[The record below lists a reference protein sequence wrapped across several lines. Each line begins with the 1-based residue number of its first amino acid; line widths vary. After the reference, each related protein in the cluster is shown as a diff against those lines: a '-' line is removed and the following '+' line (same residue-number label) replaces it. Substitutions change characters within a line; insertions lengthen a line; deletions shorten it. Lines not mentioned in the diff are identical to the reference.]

1 MGSLSI
7 ILEVQFMKQSL
18 KSGNVIVHVILI
30 IGALAM
36 LLPFIWMI
44 ITSLKTL
51 TESITVPPTIIP
63 KDFQWSNYK
72 EVWAL
77 LPFGKFYLNTMLML
91 LFRTLGSV
99 FFSAM
104 AAYAFA
110 RIKFPGRNFF
120 FMLILIQMMIPG
132 QLFII
137 PQYNLVS
144 QLGLLN
150 TVSALSV
157 PGIVS
162 AFGTFL
168 LRQFF
173 IGIPNELEEAAILD
187 GCNRWQ
193 IFWKIM
199 MPLTRSGLIAVGI
212 FTALFAWKDL
222 MWPLIVNVSIDKMTL
237 ASGLASLQGQ
247 YSTNFPQL
255 MAGSMIA
262 IWPMLL
268 LFIVFQKQ
276 FIAGIA
282 STGSK
287 S

>member
-1 MGSLSI
+1 
-7 ILEVQFMKQSL
+7 MKERFKL
-18 KSGNVIVHVILI
+18 GDMTIHTLLI
-30 IGALAM
+30 IGSLVM
-36 LLPFIWMI
+36 LLPFIWMV
-44 ITSLKTL
+44 ITSLKSL
-51 TESITVPPTIIP
+51 TESIIVPPTIIP
-63 KDFQWSNYK
+63 NDFKWSNYQ
-72 EVWAL
+72 EVWGL
-77 LPFGKFYLNTMLML
+77 LPFAKFYLNTTLML
-91 LFRTLGSV
+91 LFRIIGSV

-110 RIKFPGRNFF
+110 RIQFPGRDFF
-120 FMLILIQMMIPG
+120 FMIILVQMMIPS

-137 PQYNLVS
+137 PQYDLVS
-144 QLGLLN
+144 KLGLLN
-150 TVSALSV
+150 SIPALV
-157 PGIVS
+157 IPGIVS

-199 MPLTRSGLIAVGI
+199 MPLTRSGLIALGI

-222 MWPLIVNVSIDKMTL
+222 MWPLIVNVSIDKMPL

-262 IWPMLL
+262 IWPMLI

-276 FIAGIA
+276 FIEGIA

-287 S
+287 T

>member
-1 MGSLSI
+1 MKEKIKSKNI
-7 ILEVQFMKQSL
+7 IIHS
-18 KSGNVIVHVILI
+18 ILI
-30 IGALAM
+30 IGSLAM

-51 TESITVPPTIIP
+51 TESTQVPPTLIP
-63 KDFQWSNYK
+63 TQVKFGNYK
-72 EVWAL
+72 EVWNL
-77 LPFGKFYLNTMLML
+77 LPFGKFYINTFLMI
-91 LFRTLGSV
+91 LFRIIGSV

-110 RIKFPGRNFF
+110 RIKFPGRNAF
-120 FMLILIQMMIPG
+120 FMIVLIQMMIPS

-137 PQYNLVS
+137 PQYNIVS
-144 QLGLLN
+144 KLGLLN
-150 TVSALSV
+150 SIPALV
-157 PGIVS
+157 IPGIVS

-173 IGIPNELEEAAILD
+173 IGIPNELEEAALLD

-199 MPLTRSGLIAVGI
+199 MPLTRSGLVALGI

-222 MWPLIVNVSIDKMTL
+222 MWPLIVNVSIDKMPL
-237 ASGLASLQGQ
+237 SSGLASLQGQ

-268 LFIVFQKQ
+268 LFVIFQKQ
-276 FIAGIA
+276 FIEGIA

>member
-1 MGSLSI
+1 
-7 ILEVQFMKQSL
+7 MKKKLNSSNL
-18 KSGNVIVHVILI
+18 FVHIILI
-30 IGALAM
+30 IGAIAM

-51 TESITVPPTIIP
+51 TESTTIPITIMP
-63 KDFQWSNYK
+63 KDFKWSNYVD
-72 EVWAL
+72 VWNQ
-77 LPFGKFYLNTMLML
+77 LPFAKFYINTMLMIF
-91 LFRTLGSV
+91 FRVLGSV

-110 RIKFPGRNFF
+110 RIEFPGRNFF

-137 PQYNLVS
+137 PQYAIIS
-144 QLGLLN
+144 KLGLLN
-150 TVSALSV
+150 TVTALII
-157 PGIVS
+157 PGVIS

-173 IGIPNELEEAAILD
+173 IGIPKELEEAAILD

-193 IFWKIM
+193 VFWKVM
-199 MPLTRSGLIAVGI
+199 LPLTKSGLVALGI
-212 FTALFAWKDL
+212 FTSVFAYKDL
-222 MWPLIVNVSIDKMTL
+222 MWPLIVNMSLEKMPL
-237 ASGLASLQGQ
+237 AAGMASLQGQ

-262 IWPMLL
+262 IWPMLII
-268 LFIVFQKQ
+268 FIIFQKQ
-276 FIAGIA
+276 FIAGVA

>member
-1 MGSLSI
+1 
-7 ILEVQFMKQSL
+7 MKGKL
-18 KSGNVIVHVILI
+18 KSSNLIVHIILI

-44 ITSLKTL
+44 LTSLKTL
-51 TESITVPPTIIP
+51 NESITIPLTIMP
-63 KDFQWSNYK
+63 KNFKWSNYSN
-72 EVWAL
+72 VWNQ
-77 LPFGKFYLNTMLML
+77 LPFAGFYINTMLMMF
-91 LFRTLGSV
+91 FRVLGSV

-110 RIKFPGRNFF
+110 RITFPGRNFF

-132 QLFII
+132 QIFII
-137 PQYNLVS
+137 PQYDIVS
-144 QLGLLN
+144 KLGLLN
-150 TVSALSV
+150 TVTALV
-157 PGIVS
+157 IPGIVS

-173 IGIPNELEEAAILD
+173 MGIPKELEEAAILD

-193 IFWKIM
+193 VFWKVM
-199 MPLTRSGLIAVGI
+199 LPLTRSGLVALGI
-212 FTALFAWKDL
+212 FTSVFAYKDL
-222 MWPLIVNVSIDKMTL
+222 MWPLIVNMSLEKMPL
-237 ASGLASLQGQ
+237 AAGLASLQGQ

-262 IWPMLL
+262 IWPMLII
-268 LFIVFQKQ
+268 FIIFQKQ
-276 FIAGIA
+276 FIEGVA

-287 S
+287 T

>member
-1 MGSLSI
+1 
-7 ILEVQFMKQSL
+7 MKERL
-18 KSGNVIVHVILI
+18 KSKKVIIHSILI
-30 IGALAM
+30 IGSLAM
-36 LLPFIWMI
+36 LLPFIWMV

-51 TESITVPPTIIP
+51 TESTQVPPTIIP
-63 KDFQWSNYK
+63 KEFKLSNYK
-72 EVWAL
+72 DVWDL
-77 LPFGKFYLNTMLML
+77 LPFGVFYINTILML
-91 LFRTLGSV
+91 IFRILGSV

-110 RIKFPGRNFF
+110 RIKFPGRNAF
-120 FMLILIQMMIPG
+120 FMIVLVQMMIPG

-137 PQYNLVS
+137 PQYNIVS
-144 QLGLLN
+144 KLGLLN
-150 TVSALSV
+150 SIPALV
-157 PGIVS
+157 IPGVIS

-173 IGIPNELEEAAILD
+173 IGIPNELEEAATLD

-199 MPLTRSGLIAVGI
+199 MPLTRSGLIALGI

-222 MWPLIVNVSIDKMTL
+222 MWPLIVNVSIDKMPL
-237 ASGLASLQGQ
+237 SSGLASLQGQ

-268 LFIVFQKQ
+268 LFIIFQKQ
-276 FIAGIA
+276 FIEGIA

>member
-1 MGSLSI
+1 M
-7 ILEVQFMKQSL
+7 ENDNK
-18 KSGNVIVHVILI
+18 KSNIIVHVILI
-30 IGALAM
+30 IGAFAM
-36 LLPFIWMI
+36 VLPFLWMI

-51 TESITVPPTIIP
+51 TESTQIPPTHIP
-63 KDFQWSNYK
+63 KIFKLGNYSD
-72 EVWAL
+72 VWNQ
-77 LPFGKFYLNTMLML
+77 LPFAAFYANTFLMI
-91 LFRTLGSV
+91 LFRIIFSV

-110 RIKFPGRNFF
+110 RIEFPGKNIF
-120 FMLILIQMMIPG
+120 FMIILIQMMIPG
-132 QLFII
+132 QIFII
-137 PQYNLVS
+137 PQYLIVS
-144 QLGLLN
+144 KLGLLN
-150 TVSALSV
+150 SVGALAV
-157 PGIVS
+157 PGVVS

-173 IGIPNELEEAAILD
+173 IGIPVELEEAAILD

-199 MPLTRSGLIAVGI
+199 LPLTKSGLVAIGI

-222 MWPLIVNVSIDKMTL
+222 MWPLIVNTSIEKMPL

-247 YSTNFPQL
+247 YATNFPQL

-262 IWPMLL
+262 IWPMLI
-268 LFIVFQKQ
+268 LFIIFQKQ
-276 FIAGIA
+276 FIQGIA

-287 S
+287 N

>member
-1 MGSLSI
+1 
-7 ILEVQFMKQSL
+7 
-18 KSGNVIVHVILI
+18 
-30 IGALAM
+30 M
-36 LLPFIWMI
+36 LLPFIWMV

-51 TESITVPPTIIP
+51 TESTQVPPTIIP
-63 KDFQWSNYK
+63 KEFKLSNYK
-72 EVWAL
+72 DVWDL
-77 LPFGKFYLNTMLML
+77 LPFGIFYINTILML
-91 LFRTLGSV
+91 IFRILGSV

-110 RIKFPGRNFF
+110 RIKFPGRNAF
-120 FMLILIQMMIPG
+120 FMIVLVQMMIPG

-137 PQYNLVS
+137 PQYNIVS
-144 QLGLLN
+144 KLGLLN
-150 TVSALSV
+150 SIPALV
-157 PGIVS
+157 IPGVVS

-173 IGIPNELEEAAILD
+173 IGIPNELEEAATLD

-199 MPLTRSGLIAVGI
+199 MPLTRSGLIALGI

-222 MWPLIVNVSIDKMTL
+222 MWPLIVNVSIDKMPL
-237 ASGLASLQGQ
+237 SSGLASLQGQ

-268 LFIVFQKQ
+268 LFIIFQKQ
-276 FIAGIA
+276 FIEGIA

>member
-1 MGSLSI
+1 
-7 ILEVQFMKQSL
+7 
-18 KSGNVIVHVILI
+18 
-30 IGALAM
+30 M

-51 TESITVPPTIIP
+51 TESTKFLLHLYLISLI
-63 KDFQWSNYK
+63 WSNYK
-72 EVWAL
+72 EVWNL
-77 LPFGKFYLNTMLML
+77 LPFGKFYLNTILMI
-91 LFRTLGSV
+91 LFRIIGSV

-110 RIKFPGRNFF
+110 RIKFPGRNVF
-120 FMLILIQMMIPG
+120 FMIILIQMMIPS

-144 QLGLLN
+144 KLGLLN
-150 TVSALSV
+150 TIPALVV

-173 IGIPNELEEAAILD
+173 IGIPNELEEAALLD

-199 MPLTRSGLIAVGI
+199 MPLTKSGLVALGI
-212 FTALFAWKDL
+212 FTSLFAWKDL
-222 MWPLIVNVSIDKMTL
+222 MWPLIVNVF
-237 ASGLASLQGQ
+237 
-247 YSTNFPQL
+247 NR
-255 MAGSMIA
+255 
-262 IWPMLL
+262 
-268 LFIVFQKQ
+268 
-276 FIAGIA
+276 
-282 STGSK
+282 
-287 S
+287 

>member
-1 MGSLSI
+1 MI
-7 ILEVQFMKQSL
+7 KRL
-18 KSGNVIVHVILI
+18 KSGNLIVHALLI
-30 IGALAM
+30 IGSLAM
-36 LLPFIWMI
+36 LLPFIWMV

-51 TESITVPPTIIP
+51 TESTAIPPTIIP
-63 KDFQWSNYK
+63 EAFKWSNYS
-72 EVWAL
+72 EVWHQ
-77 LPFGKFYLNTMLML
+77 LPFGSFYLNTVLMMF
-91 LFRTLGSV
+91 FRIIGSV
-99 FFSAM
+99 LFSAM

-110 RIKFPGRNFF
+110 RIKFPGRDAL
-120 FMLILIQMMIPG
+120 FMIVLIQMMIPG

-137 PQYNLVS
+137 PQYLLVS
-144 QLGLLN
+144 KLGLLN
-150 TVSALSV
+150 SV
-157 PGIVS
+157 PALVVPGVVS

-173 IGIPNELEEAAILD
+173 LGIPGELEEAAILD

-199 MPLTRSGLIAVGI
+199 LPLAKSGLIALAI

-222 MWPLIVNVSIDKMTL
+222 MWPLIVNMSIDKMPL

-247 YSTNFPQL
+247 FSTNFPQL

-268 LFIVFQKQ
+268 IFIIFQKH
-276 FIAGIA
+276 FIAGVA
-282 STGSK
+282 NTGSK